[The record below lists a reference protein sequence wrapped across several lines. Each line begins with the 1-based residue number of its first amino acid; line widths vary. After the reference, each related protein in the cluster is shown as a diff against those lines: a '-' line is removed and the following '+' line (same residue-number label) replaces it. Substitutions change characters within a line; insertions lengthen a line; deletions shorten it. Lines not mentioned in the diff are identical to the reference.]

1 MEPHSD
7 GDDDQHQHIGDS
19 WVIGEIAKNSCD
31 LAPGLG
37 KIRWFCC
44 HSEPSFRSALSSTFF
59 AWLALSVF
67 AAGRFFELRTNCLTF
82 GGAEEVTR
90 FPGDLFFPVVFF
102 ERVVM
107 RRDRFTTM
115 TTPIRRCQYAN

>member
-7 GDDDQHQHIGDS
+7 GNDDQHQHIRDS
-19 WVIGEIAKNSCD
+19 WVIGETAKDSCD

-44 HSEPSFRSALSSTFF
+44 HSEPSFRSALISTFF

-67 AAGRFFELRTNCLTF
+67 EGRDDFVFRLFLTF
-82 GGAEEVTR
+82 AAEEVTR
-90 FPGDLFFPVVFF
+90 FTGDLFFVVFF
-102 ERVVM
+102 EPVVM
-107 RRDRFTTM
+107 RRDRFTM
-115 TTPIRRCQYAN
+115 RTTPIRRCQFED

>member
-7 GDDDQHQHIGDS
+7 GDDDQHQHIRDS
-19 WVIGEIAKNSCD
+19 WVVGETAKNSCD

-59 AWLALSVF
+59 AWLALSAF
-67 AAGRFFELRTNCLTF
+67 AVAFRLGFKLGLTF
-82 GGAEEVTR
+82 VGAEEVTR

-102 ERVVM
+102 EPVVM
-107 RRDRFTTM
+107 RRDRFTM
-115 TTPIRRCQYAN
+115 KTTPIRRHQFED